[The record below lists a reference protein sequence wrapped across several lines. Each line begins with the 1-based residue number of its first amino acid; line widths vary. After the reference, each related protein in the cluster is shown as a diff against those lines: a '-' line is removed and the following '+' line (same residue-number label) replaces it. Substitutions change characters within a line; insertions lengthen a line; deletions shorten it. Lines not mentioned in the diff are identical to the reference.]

1 MHSDVAKQRRAAQSF
16 AARNNLLYIEVPV
29 VFLIVSTLAAGL
41 FAGAAI
47 YVSAIEHPAR
57 VSCGTDLA
65 VREFAP
71 SYKRGAIMQA
81 SLALVGCATGFIG
94 GWQLNDRISILSAL
108 ILGAVVPFT
117 LIVILPTN
125 KRLLDPALDPHGA
138 EASHLLNRWGRLHA
152 VRSVL
157 SAAAF
162 LILVIRLLMLG
173 GA

>member
-1 MHSDVAKQRRAAQSF
+1 VA
-16 AARNNLLYIEVPV
+16 
-29 VFLIVSTLAAGL
+29 FLIVSTLAAGL

-47 YVSAIEHPAR
+47 YVSAVEHPAR

-81 SLALVGCATGFIG
+81 SLALVGCATGLIG
-94 GWQLNDRISILSAL
+94 GWQLNDIGSILSAL

-125 KRLLDPALDPHGA
+125 KRLLDRALDPQGA
-138 EASHLLNRWGRLHA
+138 EASRLLDRWGRLHA

-162 LILVIRLLMLG
+162 LILVIRLLALG

>member
-1 MHSDVAKQRRAAQSF
+1 
-16 AARNNLLYIEVPV
+16 V
-29 VFLIVSTLAAGL
+29 VFLLIGTLAAGL

-47 YVSAIEHPAR
+47 YVNAVEHPAR

-81 SLALVGCATGFIG
+81 SLALVGCVTGVIG
-94 GWQLNDRISILSAL
+94 GWQLNDTASILAAL
-108 ILGAVVPFT
+108 LLGAVVPFT

-125 KRLLDPALDPHGA
+125 KRLLDPALDAHGV
-138 EASHLLNRWGRLHA
+138 EVSHLLNRWARLHA

-162 LILVIRLLMLG
+162 LILVTRWLG
-173 GA
+173 GT